1 MASTFDRYLQAD
13 MRKKKSLKIDCSAF
27 GRFWIFLLKIHRNLN
42 DLFWFSAA
50 ATGPAYPAQQQ
61 TGYAVTPAATAAT
74 YNAQRTG
81 YDQAAYQAAATQ
93 GTYASEYFIEI
104 CENEKLT
111 ILFLSTMNQFMF
123 IKLFANI

>member
-1 MASTFDRYLQAD
+1 MTISVAVVMASTFDRYLQAD
-13 MRKKKSLKIDCSAF
+13 MRKKKIHSKSIAVHF
-27 GRFWIFLLKIHRNLN
+27 VVFFFFLIRWKLIEIENG
-42 DLFWFSAA
+42 LFWFSAA

-93 GTYASEYFIEI
+93 GTYASEY
-104 CENEKLT
+104 
-111 ILFLSTMNQFMF
+111 LFD
-123 IKLFANI
+123 